1 MEGILQGTT
10 PTLRL
15 ILPEDLPVSSL
26 DEVEL
31 TLHNA
36 GSTLVKGLA
45 DVTLDTEDNAIVY
58 VFSESETL
66 KLSVGT
72 SLVYQLRTRVGSMI
86 QGTKKQAVAVHD
98 LISDKEMA

>member
-1 MEGILQGTT
+1 MGILQGTT

-31 TLHNA
+31 TFHNA

-66 KLSVGT
+66 KLATGT

-86 QGTKKQAVAVHD
+86 QGTKKQAVSIYD